1 MVSHKAI
8 MALFKSE
15 GVSIEVA
22 KQFDNIDMIK
32 QAVEIDLGTAILP
45 ISSVSNL
52 KKGHNLNFI
61 EFKNKPYHREIA
73 IIHRKGK
80 ILTPTVK
87 KLIEQVTL

>member
-32 QAVEIDLGTAILP
+32 QAVAIDLGIAILP
-45 ISSVSNL
+45 ISAVSNL
-52 KKGHNLNFI
+52 EKGHNLNFI
-61 EFKNKPYHREIA
+61 EFKNKTYNREIA
-73 IIHRKGK
+73 VIHRKGK